1 MTHDISCFEQRLD
14 RMQAKHPEIPRQAV
28 ILMRLTYHL
37 TRVLHDRLDG
47 YFAEHGLSH
56 SAWAVLMMV
65 YSSPEQSLSPSEV
78 SSAVVQ
84 SRTHMTRIAD
94 ELVAAGWI
102 ERVRDL
108 ADRRRISLRLTSEG
122 RQRIE
127 RLLPLTW
134 AEYERAIAGFSPEQL
149 TSLED
154 LLRTWIDLL
163 ALPSSADARAATNPE
178 VEAT

>member
-28 ILMRLTYHL
+28 IVMRLTYHL
-37 TRVLHDRLDG
+37 TRVLQERLDS

-65 YSSPEQSLSPSEV
+65 YSAPEQSLSPSEV

-108 ADRRRISLRLTSEG
+108 ADRRRISLRLTPDG

-134 AEYERAIAGFSPEQL
+134 AEYERAIAGFSSDQL
-149 TSLED
+149 ASLED
-154 LLRTWIDLL
+154 LLRIWIDLL
-163 ALPSSADARAATNPE
+163 AMPPRADETMAGYHTGR
-178 VEAT
+178 

>member
-37 TRVLHDRLDG
+37 TRVLQDRLDG

-94 ELVAAGWI
+94 NLVDTGWI

-108 ADRRRISLRLTSEG
+108 ADRRRIALRLTPEG
-122 RQRIE
+122 RHRIE
-127 RLLPLTW
+127 QLLPLTW
-134 AEYERAIAGFSPEQL
+134 AEYERAITGFSPDQL
-149 TSLED
+149 VSLEE

-163 ALPSSADARAATNPE
+163 ATTSGTDESAATRPE
-178 VEAT
+178 IGET